1 MRFAAVDI
9 GSNAVR
15 LLFCQ
20 VSSDRNGLVIKK
32 ISLVRLPIRLGED
45 VFVKGSISEVNISK
59 LSKALQAFKLLSDV
73 YDILDYRVCATSAM
87 REAENSIAVV
97 ERIKKETAVKIE
109 VVKGEEEAQLI
120 FDTNLTEKLD
130 QNKTYMYID
139 VGGGSTE
146 ITIFLNQKKLASK
159 SFKIGTIRLKNKL
172 VSNTLW
178 DDMTDWMKDSKE
190 KFNPEIAIGTGGN
203 INTLY
208 KLCRLDNNAILKYK
222 QLKKISQT
230 LKKYSIEER
239 MERFE
244 LRPDRADVITH
255 ASNIYIDAM
264 KTFEIKR
271 MIVPK
276 IGVADGIIYQ
286 LYKKK
291 LKKKK

>member
-45 VFVKGSISEVNISK
+45 VFVKGSISEENISK

-73 YDILDYRVCATSAM
+73 YDIVDYRVCATSAM

-130 QNKTYMYID
+130 KNKTYMYID

-178 DDMTDWMKDSKE
+178 DDMTAWMKDSKE

-244 LRPDRADVITH
+244 LRPDRADVITQ
-255 ASNIYIDAM
+255 ASNIYIEAM

-286 LYKKK
+286 LWKKSR
-291 LKKKK
+291 L

>member
-45 VFVKGSISEVNISK
+45 VFVKGSISEENISK

-73 YDILDYRVCATSAM
+73 YDIVDYRVCATSAM

-178 DDMTDWMKDSKE
+178 DDMTAWMKDSKE

-244 LRPDRADVITH
+244 LRPDRADVITQ
-255 ASNIYIDAM
+255 ASNIYIEAM

-286 LYKKK
+286 LWKKSR
-291 LKKKK
+291 L

>member
-20 VSSDRNGLVIKK
+20 VSLDRNGLVIKK

-45 VFVKGSISEVNISK
+45 VFVKGSISEENISK

-73 YDILDYRVCATSAM
+73 YDIVDYRVCATSAM

-130 QNKTYMYID
+130 KNKTYMYID

-178 DDMTDWMKDSKE
+178 DDMTAWMKDSKE

-255 ASNIYIDAM
+255 ASNIYIEAM

-286 LYKKK
+286 LWKKSR
-291 LKKKK
+291 L

>member
-45 VFVKGSISEVNISK
+45 VFVKGSISEENISK

-73 YDILDYRVCATSAM
+73 YDIVDYRVCATSAM

-130 QNKTYMYID
+130 KNKTYMYID

-178 DDMTDWMKDSKE
+178 DDMTAWMKDSKE

-255 ASNIYIDAM
+255 ASNIYIEAM

-286 LYKKK
+286 LWKKSR
-291 LKKKK
+291 L

>member
-97 ERIKKETAVKIE
+97 EIIKKETAVKIE

-255 ASNIYIDAM
+255 ASNIYIEAM
-264 KTFEIKR
+264 KAFEIKR

>member
-20 VSSDRNGLVIKK
+20 VSLDRNGLVIKK

-45 VFVKGSISEVNISK
+45 VFVKGSISEENISK

-73 YDILDYRVCATSAM
+73 YDIVDYRVCATSAM

-130 QNKTYMYID
+130 KNKTYMYID

-178 DDMTDWMKDSKE
+178 DDMTAWMKDSKE

-244 LRPDRADVITH
+244 LRPDRADVITQ
-255 ASNIYIDAM
+255 ASNIYIEAM

-286 LYKKK
+286 LWKKSR
-291 LKKKK
+291 L

>member
-20 VSSDRNGLVIKK
+20 VSLDRNGLVIKK

-130 QNKTYMYID
+130 KNKTCMYID

-178 DDMTDWMKDSKE
+178 DDMTAWMKDSKE

-244 LRPDRADVITH
+244 LRPDRADVITQ
-255 ASNIYIDAM
+255 ASNIYIEAM

-286 LYKKK
+286 LWKKSR
-291 LKKKK
+291 L

>member
-45 VFVKGSISEVNISK
+45 VFVKGSISEENISK

-73 YDILDYRVCATSAM
+73 YDIVDYRVCATSAM

-172 VSNTLW
+172 VSDMLW
-178 DDMTDWMKDSKE
+178 DDMTAWMKDSKE

-208 KLCRLDNNAILKYK
+208 KLCRLNNNAILKYK

-255 ASNIYIDAM
+255 ASNIYIEAM

-286 LYKKK
+286 LWKKSR
-291 LKKKK
+291 L

>member
-20 VSSDRNGLVIKK
+20 VSLDRNGLVIKK

-45 VFVKGSISEVNISK
+45 VFVKGSISEENISK

-73 YDILDYRVCATSAM
+73 YDIVDYRVCATSAM

-130 QNKTYMYID
+130 KNKTYMYID

-178 DDMTDWMKDSKE
+178 DDMTAWMKDSKE

-286 LYKKK
+286 LWKKSR
-291 LKKKK
+291 L

>member
-45 VFVKGSISEVNISK
+45 VFVKGSISEENISK

-73 YDILDYRVCATSAM
+73 YDIVDYRVCATSAM

-178 DDMTDWMKDSKE
+178 DDMTAWMKDSKE

-255 ASNIYIDAM
+255 ASNIYIEAM

-286 LYKKK
+286 LWKKSR
-291 LKKKK
+291 L